1 MNLAKRK
8 KANDIH
14 ILSCVTYQHYQ
25 KTTNM
30 NESKVN
36 IQYLINDIINSAN
49 WATQLPEFISPLF
62 QRLGGNSINI
72 LGIKLGTK
80 LSTILKHT
88 PLYPAQFGAPF
99 GAPNVN

>member
-62 QRLGGNSINI
+62 QRLGGNSIVKLLNLRLLTI
-72 LGIKLGTK
+72 YLTSDRPSREMFLGIR
-80 LSTILKHT
+80 
-88 PLYPAQFGAPF
+88 
-99 GAPNVN
+99 N

>member
-1 MNLAKRK
+1 
-8 KANDIH
+8 
-14 ILSCVTYQHYQ
+14 
-25 KTTNM
+25 M

-36 IQYLINDIINSAN
+36 IQYLINDISNSAN

-62 QRLGGNSINI
+62 QRLGSNSINI
-72 LGIKLGTK
+72 LGIKWGTK